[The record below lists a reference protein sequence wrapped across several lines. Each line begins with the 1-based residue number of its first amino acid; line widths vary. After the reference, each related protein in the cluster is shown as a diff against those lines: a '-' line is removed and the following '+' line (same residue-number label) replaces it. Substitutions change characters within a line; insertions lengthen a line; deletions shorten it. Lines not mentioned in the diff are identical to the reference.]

1 MADGVRYRIDDLRY
15 LMHRLRDATTGCP
28 WDLQQTFATI
38 APYTLEE
45 TCEVIDAIERRDY
58 AHLEEELGD
67 LLFQVVFHSQ
77 LAEELGLFNFDD
89 VLRQIIVKLV
99 ERHPHVFPAGT
110 LTSCRDPAAA
120 MHSESDIKQTW
131 ELIKEKKRGEKGQ
144 ADRLGDIPNALPA
157 LARAAKLQK
166 RAASHGFDWSSA
178 EGVFAKIEEEI
189 AEVRAAM
196 VAGDADH
203 VDEEIGDLLFCCVN
217 LSRHLKVDGEGAL
230 RRANREFERRFRSM
244 EQIAA
249 EQGKNFAKLDIAALD
264 ELWRQTKLKER
275 SR

>member
-1 MADGVRYRIDDLRY
+1 LADGVRYRIDDLRY

-110 LTSCRDPAAA
+110 LTSRRDPAAA

-131 ELIKEKKRGEKGQ
+131 ELMKEKKRGEKGQ

-157 LARAAKLQK
+157 LTRAAKLQK
-166 RAASHGFDWSSA
+166 RAASHGFDWASA

-196 VAGDADH
+196 AAGDADH
-203 VDEEIGDLLFCCVN
+203 IDEEIGDCC
-217 LSRHLKVDGEGAL
+217 
-230 RRANREFERRFRSM
+230 
-244 EQIAA
+244 
-249 EQGKNFAKLDIAALD
+249 FAVS
-264 ELWRQTKLKER
+264 T
-275 SR
+275 